1 MVDFPQEIPT
11 LGPVDAK
18 NAETELSF
26 PLVVKRKN
34 ASATIYRRERVKN
47 GRIYVEFRL
56 SMFDQD
62 GRRVMTN
69 YPDVQ
74 RAIRAAEA
82 QLDALGRGLA
92 AVTTLSGPERLD
104 FLSAKRILPAGAT
117 LTDAVNALL
126 RQQEASA
133 VTPITVPNLV
143 AAFIASREKSTR
155 RGGPASDVY
164 LSDLTK
170 RLAKLSTAFPSDDVS
185 DLTAPRLEA
194 WIDALGLVGRN
205 RFNTLRLVRTLLKWG
220 QNRGHLREGKLPTDK
235 LDIHPG
241 EGGAIEIFT
250 PAELAKLLAAAKPEM
265 VPYLALGAFAG
276 LRTAETKRLDWAD
289 LKLERG
295 FVEIAAHKAKT
306 KSRRL
311 VPVLPALAEW
321 LTPIR
326 KAAGAVLPF
335 VNVSKQVDWL
345 ARDSGVK
352 WKQNALRHSFVS
364 YRLAAVQN
372 VDQVALEAGNSP
384 SMIFQHYREL
394 VTPADASA
402 WFSVRPAAPG
412 NVVPAAFAGDPP
424 LPCGGRGVN

>member
-1 MVDFPQEIPT
+1 M
-11 LGPVDAK
+11 DAK
-18 NAETELSF
+18 NAETEVSF

-47 GRIYVEFRL
+47 GRTYVEFRL
-56 SMFDQD
+56 SMFDSD

-69 YPDVQ
+69 FPDVQ

-82 QLDALGRGLA
+82 QLDALGRGLG
-92 AVTTLSGPERLD
+92 AVTTISGPERLD
-104 FLSAKRILPAGAT
+104 YLSAKRILPAGAT
-117 LTDAVNALL
+117 LTDAANALV
-126 RQQEASA
+126 RQREASA

-143 AAFIASREKSTR
+143 ATFIASREKSTR
-155 RGGPASDVY
+155 RGGPASDAY
-164 LSDLTK
+164 LSDLNK
-170 RLAKLSTAFPSDDVS
+170 RLAKLSAAFPADDVS

-220 QNRGHLREGKLPTDK
+220 QNRGHLKEGKLPTEK
-235 LDIHPG
+235 LEIHPG

-250 PAELAKLLAAAKPEM
+250 PSELAKLLGAAKPEM
-265 VPYLALGAFAG
+265 IPYLALGAFAG
-276 LRTAETKRLDWAD
+276 LRTAETKRLDWTD

-311 VPVLPALAEW
+311 VPVLPALLEW
-321 LTPIR
+321 LMPIR
-326 KAAGAVLPF
+326 KETGPVLPF
-335 VNVSKQVDWL
+335 ANVSKQVDWL
-345 ARDSGVK
+345 ARNAGVK

-364 YRLAAVQN
+364 YRLASIQN

-394 VTPADASA
+394 VTPADATG
-402 WFSVRPAAPG
+402 WFGIRPAAPG
-412 NVVPAAFAGDPP
+412 NVLPAEFASTPP
-424 LPCGGRGVN
+424 CPAEGEG